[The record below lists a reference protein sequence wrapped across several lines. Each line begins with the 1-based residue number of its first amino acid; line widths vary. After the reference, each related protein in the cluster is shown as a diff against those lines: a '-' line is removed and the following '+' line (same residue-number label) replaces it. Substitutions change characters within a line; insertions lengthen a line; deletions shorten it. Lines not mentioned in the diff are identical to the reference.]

1 MWWAKLLSL
10 YQEFNIETIISNMFK
25 SRENDHT
32 SRVICI
38 QWKRSL
44 HIVHYFNVDGARR
57 YSLAVILVGTH
68 YYIIGDV
75 WARTTRRN
83 DIRVSAGVRDP
94 LVVCRLWEG
103 STLTSNLHRFSD
115 LYLKIGMLDGGRA
128 KLDGRSMCRSTP
140 YAKAD

>member
-1 MWWAKLLSL
+1 
-10 YQEFNIETIISNMFK
+10 
-25 SRENDHT
+25 
-32 SRVICI
+32 
-38 QWKRSL
+38 
-44 HIVHYFNVDGARR
+44 
-57 YSLAVILVGTH
+57 VILFGTH

-75 WARTTRRN
+75 LARAAERN
-83 DIRVSAGVRDP
+83 DIRVSAGVGDP